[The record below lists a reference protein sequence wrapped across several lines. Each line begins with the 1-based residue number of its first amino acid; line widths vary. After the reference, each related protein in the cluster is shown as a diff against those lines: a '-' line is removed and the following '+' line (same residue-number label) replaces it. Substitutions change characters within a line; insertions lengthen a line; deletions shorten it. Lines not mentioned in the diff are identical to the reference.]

1 LCSRIWMPA
10 GFVSKEPRTGFLG
23 QLGCQVLMP
32 ITDIALL
39 SGLKPVLA
47 LLAVSNSLKAEFSEN
62 VLYFC
67 TRRNILFR
75 RTQDLSI
82 KAAFVSSPCSLP
94 SHKACILFINIRS
107 KIVCYIQRMIV
118 IRASP
123 CYRENKRKES
133 F

>member
-1 LCSRIWMPA
+1 
-10 GFVSKEPRTGFLG
+10 
-23 QLGCQVLMP
+23 MP

-47 LLAVSNSLKAEFSEN
+47 LLAASNSLKAEFPEN

-94 SHKACILFINIRS
+94 SH
-107 KIVCYIQRMIV
+107 
-118 IRASP
+118 
-123 CYRENKRKES
+123 
-133 F
+133 